1 MKPADPPLC
10 EQDVLRVVYRVVIT
24 KQGSIFPSKHF
35 NIDSMPG
42 RNLDMSDAL
51 KVLAEATTVRVVVN
65 TNWNTWNYDLPGT
78 AIDGSE
84 LIIRIAIESNDEL
97 ILVTAF

>member
-1 MKPADPPLC
+1 
-10 EQDVLRVVYRVVIT
+10 
-24 KQGSIFPSKHF
+24 
-35 NIDSMPG
+35 
-42 RNLDMSDAL
+42 MSDAL